1 MEIIYDT
8 PTGVP
13 LVKFKSRPTYAA
25 RFEQMNSLP
34 LDEVKDDLSVS
45 AFETSLMP
53 QYKYMIEN
61 WPNEDTDS
69 DIIRQMRWYIVADK
83 LRKERGMDDR
93 PNDGKHQLYALINT
107 SPFTIRDSY
116 YSYRCQIKLPGPPEI
131 V

>member
-1 MEIIYDT
+1 MEIIYGT
-8 PTGVP
+8 PVRVP
-13 LVKFKSRPTYAA
+13 LVKFKSRPIYAA

-34 LDEVKDDLSVS
+34 LDEIKDDLNVS
-45 AFETSLMP
+45 AFETSLIP

-83 LRKERGMDDR
+83 LRKERGIDNR
-93 PNDGKHQLYALINT
+93 PDNDKHQLYALINT
-107 SPFTIRDSY
+107 TPFTIRDSY
-116 YSYRCQIKLPGPPEI
+116 YSYRYQIKLSRHPGI